1 MSDSILN
8 NGKHKRNV
16 NERNDI
22 NDKYNV
28 KKNKSGKLKNFRQF
42 IKFALV
48 GVSNTAVSEG
58 VYAVLVFFKL
68 HYLPASFIGFSLS
81 VVNAY
86 FWSSR
91 YVFNELEGTEKQAWW
106 KTFLKTYTAYLGG
119 YAVNAV
125 LLVLWIDI
133 LGIAK
138 LMTPLEIFCLSHG
151 FESMNAV
158 FWGNLAAAAINLAI
172 TMPMNFLLNK
182 YWAYRNKNK

>member
-8 NGKHKRNV
+8 N
-16 NERNDI
+16 
-22 NDKYNV
+22 V
-28 KKNKSGKLKNFRQF
+28 KNNKPEKLKSLWQF

-58 VYAVLVFFKL
+58 VYAVLVFFRV

-91 YVFNELEGTEKQAWW
+91 YVFNETDVAEKQVWW
-106 KTFLKTYTAYLGG
+106 KTFIKTYTAYLGG
-119 YAVNAV
+119 YIVNAV

-138 LMTPLEIFCLSHG
+138 LMTQLEVFCMAHG
-151 FESMNAV
+151 FESMDAV

-182 YWAYRNKNK
+182 YWAYRKKGA